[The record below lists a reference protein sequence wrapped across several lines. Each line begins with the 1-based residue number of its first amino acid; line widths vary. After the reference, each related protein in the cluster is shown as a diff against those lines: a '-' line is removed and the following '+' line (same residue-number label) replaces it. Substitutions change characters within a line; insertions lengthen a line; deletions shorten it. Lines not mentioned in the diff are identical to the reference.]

1 MDAPIGGSMPYSL
14 EAEQAVLGSMIL
26 SADALT
32 KAIETLRSDDF
43 YLEQHK
49 AIFDALSRLFAE
61 SKPVDIITLS
71 EELGDRLE
79 KVSGV
84 SYLAQLTEIVSTTQN
99 IKYYIDIISQ
109 KSVLRKLITAAG
121 EISQM
126 CYDEK
131 NEVDKVLDSAEQKIF
146 DILQNKGQREFHHI
160 RDILPTNI
168 RTLEKVRQQGGK
180 ITGLSTGYNRFD
192 EMTAGLHKTD
202 LIILAARTGIGK
214 TSFAL
219 NLAKNVAEK
228 SNEPVAVFS
237 LEMAKEQLVDRL
249 LWSAAKVDSSHLR
262 TGNITAK
269 EMQSIANAMGS
280 LVKTPIYID
289 DTPGITVSEMR
300 AKCRKLKLQNG
311 LGMVVI
317 DYLQLVQSS
326 GRTDSRQQEIAE
338 ISRSLKIMAKDL
350 NVPVLTLSQLSRA
363 SETRERP
370 ILSDLRESGAIEQDA
385 DIVLFLNRKNGDDL
399 PPEEQN
405 LAECIIAKHRNGSTG
420 TIPLVWRGEYTTY
433 MELEERH
440 EP

>member
-1 MDAPIGGSMPYSL
+1 MDAPLIGTMPYSL

-26 SADALT
+26 SPDALT
-32 KAIETLRSDDF
+32 KAIEALRGEDF

-49 AIFDALSRLFAE
+49 AVFDALTHMFTE
-61 SKPVDIITLS
+61 SKPVDIVTLAD
-71 EELGDRLE
+71 ELGESLE

-84 SYLAQLTEIVSTTQN
+84 SYIAQLTEMVSTTQN
-99 IKYYIDIISQ
+99 IKYYIEIILQ
-109 KSVLRKLITAAG
+109 KSVLRKLINAAS
-121 EISQM
+121 EISRM
-126 CYDEK
+126 CYDES
-131 NEVDKVLDSAEQKIF
+131 NDVSIVLDSAEQKIF
-146 DILQNKGQREFHHI
+146 DILQNREQREFYHI

-168 RTLEKVRQQGGK
+168 RTLEKVRQAGGK
-180 ITGLSTGYNRFD
+180 ITGLATGYNRFD

-228 SNEPVAVFS
+228 SGESVAIFS

-317 DYLQLVQSS
+317 DYLQLVRGN
-326 GRTDSRQQEIAE
+326 GRTNSRQEEIAE
-338 ISRSLKIMAKDL
+338 ISRALKIMAKDL

-363 SETRERP
+363 SETREKP

-385 DIVLFLNRKNGDDL
+385 DIVLFLNRKNSDDL

-405 LAECIIAKHRNGSTG
+405 LAECIIAKHRNGSVG
-420 TIPLVWRGEYTTY
+420 SIPLVWRGEYTTY
-433 MELEERH
+433 MELEERRQ
-440 EP
+440 